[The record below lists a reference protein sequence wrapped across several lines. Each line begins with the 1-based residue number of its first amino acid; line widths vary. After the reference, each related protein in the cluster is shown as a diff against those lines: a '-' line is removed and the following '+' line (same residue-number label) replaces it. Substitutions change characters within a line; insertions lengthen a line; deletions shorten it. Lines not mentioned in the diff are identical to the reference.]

1 MRRDGSFGERPWCSR
16 SFAPNFFLSL
26 LPTIHTTPLSLLKNP
41 IWTCRLHTARI
52 HYESP
57 LELHNMQQG
66 CTTVPPHVK
75 LRISDATYSD
85 IKFSLYSKPA
95 PCVQGNLTL
104 RECSLR
110 IKKKKI
116 EKKRTHKQVTHM
128 LIAMLMNVKPRTC
141 IWVTGGEVPRLG
153 GSQRERWPSWGPT
166 TAPWNDITCFQSTV
180 SIWTK

>member
-1 MRRDGSFGERPWCSR
+1 MLPLFCSKFFSLSVAYHPHDTAVIVKKSHMNLSLAHRTNSLREPSRVTQHAAGMYNGTPTRETAHQWCNIQRYQVFTLFKTSAMCSR
-16 SFAPNFFLSL
+16 KSYSPWVFFED
-26 LPTIHTTPLSLLKNP
+26 
-41 IWTCRLHTARI
+41 R
-52 HYESP
+52 
-57 LELHNMQQG
+57 
-66 CTTVPPHVK
+66 
-75 LRISDATYSD
+75 
-85 IKFSLYSKPA
+85 
-95 PCVQGNLTL
+95 
-104 RECSLR
+104 
-110 IKKKKI
+110 KKKI